1 MKTCFKILVFNL
13 LHVLVIAPLLV
24 FATLAAIALLILPS
38 DALDLHSLWFGY
50 VSACF
55 LLGWLARCF
64 QLRAPFLPATLV
76 ALWILFRIGLFEG
89 DLGLGCFDGNLEFL
103 LFVPLCWAGFFVP
116 YPARRK
122 GLWDISMPW
131 ISRAPILVSTVSI
144 SLSLGSLW
152 ILDGIQL
159 GWVHA
164 SDARIMSETR
174 GIFLD
179 AFVEAL
185 ENGKDSIRID
195 DRDFSVYGMT
205 SGGFY
210 VRKGEIPLEGTP
222 SDTLVMIY
230 DESRT
235 IRTGG
240 SLYSRR
246 VRRMHTG
253 VSLGGGGVRLT
264 VEEFEALDLSDFMYR
279 PLSAPTGNEE
289 DEARSYK

>member
-1 MKTCFKILVFNL
+1 
-13 LHVLVIAPLLV
+13 
-24 FATLAAIALLILPS
+24 
-38 DALDLHSLWFGY
+38 
-50 VSACF
+50 
-55 LLGWLARCF
+55 
-64 QLRAPFLPATLV
+64 
-76 ALWILFRIGLFEG
+76 
-89 DLGLGCFDGNLEFL
+89 
-103 LFVPLCWAGFFVP
+103 
-116 YPARRK
+116 
-122 GLWDISMPW
+122 
-131 ISRAPILVSTVSI
+131 
-144 SLSLGSLW
+144 
-152 ILDGIQL
+152 
-159 GWVHA
+159 
-164 SDARIMSETR
+164 MSETR